1 MFPGVRRKPD
11 IGDRAQ
17 KAKTWGDGAK
27 AIKAAHAFLDARE
40 ADGKPWTSKES
51 PGGAGI
57 HQANMNRTL
66 KQRGIAPASPAA
78 ETGGLQ
84 G

>member
-17 KAKTWGDGAK
+17 KARTWGDGAK

-57 HQANMNRTL
+57 HQ
-66 KQRGIAPASPAA
+66 KQRGIAPASHGV

>member
-27 AIKAAHAFLDARE
+27 AIKAARAFLDARE

-57 HQANMNRTL
+57 HQ
-66 KQRGIAPASPAA
+66 KQRGIAPASPGV

>member
-1 MFPGVRRKPD
+1 MGCSPGSDANRTLGTGRRKRRP
-11 IGDRAQ
+11 
-17 KAKTWGDGAK
+17 WGDGAK
-27 AIKAAHAFLDARE
+27 AIKAARAFLDARE

-57 HQANMNRTL
+57 HQ
-66 KQRGIAPASPAA
+66 KQRGIAPASPGV
-78 ETGGLQ
+78 ETGGLP